1 MRDYRALEIAAAR
14 ARAFLDGLPTRPVGR
29 PVNIQTLRERLGGP
43 LPDEGHDPIA
53 IIEALAA
60 AADPGIVASAGPR
73 YFGFVVGGSLPAA
86 LAADW
91 LTSAWDQNA
100 ALHVL
105 SPAASVVEEIAGRW
119 LVDLLGLP
127 SQASIGFVTGVTM
140 ANFTGL
146 AAARHEVLRRAGWD
160 VEAHGLQGAPPVT
173 VVVGEEAHATLFA
186 ALRFLGLGEQRALRV
201 PADREGRMQPRALAA
216 TLARLDGPTIVCAQA
231 GNVNSGAFDPFEAI
245 AEAAHHHAAWL
256 HVDGAFG
263 LWAAAAPTLRHLV
276 AGSAQADS
284 WALDAHKW
292 LNVPYDCGI
301 TATAHAEAHYAATRK
316 YAPYLVRAPEAARDP
331 SDWTPETS
339 RRAHGF
345 TAYAALRALGR
356 RGVADLVTRSCAQA
370 SELAARLMAGP
381 GVEILNEVVLNQV
394 LVRFTP
400 PGGGDADG
408 LTRRVIARIQQDGTC
423 WAGGTV
429 WHGASAMRLSVSGWS
444 TTDDD
449 VARSAEAILAAYRA
463 EAAA

>member
-1 MRDYRALEIAAAR
+1 MRDYRALEVAAAR

-29 PVNIQTLRERLGGP
+29 PADVHGLRQRLGGP
-43 LPDEGHDPIA
+43 LPDVGEDPSAVID
-53 IIEALAA
+53 ALAA
-60 AADPGIVASAGPR
+60 GTDLGIVASAGPR

-91 LTSAWDQNA
+91 LTGAWDQNA

-105 SPAASVVEEIAGRW
+105 SPGASVVEEVAARW
-119 LVDLLGLP
+119 LLDLLGLP
-127 SQASIGFVTGVTM
+127 ADASIGFVTGVTM

-186 ALRFLGLGEQRALRV
+186 ALRFLGLGEQRAIRV
-201 PADREGRMQPRALAA
+201 PADGEGRMQPSALAA
-216 TLARLDGPTIVCAQA
+216 ALARLDGPTIVCAQA
-231 GNVNSGAFDPFEAI
+231 GNVNSGAFDPFEEI
-245 AEAAHHHAAWL
+245 AEAAHRHAAWL

-301 TATAHAEAHYAATRK
+301 AATAHPEAHYAATRK

-345 TAYAALRALGR
+345 TVYAALRGLGR
-356 RGVADLVTRSCAQA
+356 QGVAELIARSCAQA
-370 SELAARLMAGP
+370 RELAAGLSAEP
-381 GVEILNEVVLNQV
+381 GVKILNDVVLNQV
-394 LVRFTP
+394 LVRFHP
-400 PGGGDADG
+400 PGGGDADE
-408 LTRRVIARIQQDGTC
+408 LTRRVTARVQQDGTC

-429 WHGASAMRLSVSGWS
+429 WHGMAAMRLSVSGWS

-449 VARSAEAILAAYRA
+449 IVRSAEAILAAFRA
-463 EAAA
+463 EARA

>member
-29 PVNIQTLRERLGGP
+29 PADVKALRERLDGP
-43 LPDEGHDPIA
+43 LPDEGEDPSA
-53 IIEALAA
+53 VLDALAA
-60 AADPGIVASAGPR
+60 GADPGIVASAGPR

-100 ALHVL
+100 VLHVL
-105 SPAASVVEEIAGRW
+105 SPAASVVEEVAGRW
-119 LVDLLGLP
+119 LLDLLGLP
-127 SQASIGFVTGVTM
+127 AEASIGLVTGVTM

-173 VVVGEEAHATLFA
+173 VVVGDEAHATLFA
-186 ALRFLGLGEQRALRV
+186 ALRYLGLGEQRALRV
-201 PADREGRMQPRALAA
+201 PADGQGRMQPRALAA
-216 TLARLDGPTIVCAQA
+216 ALARLDGPTIVCAQA
-231 GNVNSGAFDPFEAI
+231 GNVNSGAFDPVEEI
-245 AEAAHHHAAWL
+245 AEAAHRRAAWL

-263 LWAAAAPTLRHLV
+263 LWAAAAPALRHLV
-276 AGSAQADS
+276 AGVAQADS

-301 TATAHAEAHYAATRK
+301 AATAHPEAHYAATRK

-345 TAYAALRALGR
+345 TVYAALRALGR

-370 SELAARLMAGP
+370 HELATRLRAER
-381 GVEILNEVVLNQV
+381 GVEILNEVVLNQI

-400 PGGGDADG
+400 SDEGDADQF
-408 LTRRVIARIQQDGTC
+408 TRRVIARVQQDGTC

-429 WHGASAMRLSVSGWS
+429 WHGMAAMRLSLSGWS

-449 VARSAEAILAAYRA
+449 VVRSAEAILAAYRA
-463 EAAA
+463 EVAA